1 MNYQVSFYLLL
12 KHGSLITSI
21 PVILDVLYSLFIEYS
36 GFNFFKKETQGHHY
50 ENSSQAILLY
60 GYFLGQLEC
69 PLGNRWFQT
78 YDASSSSH
86 SPHIPIQFS
95 VGFLLLSVG
104 LPSIQQPPPLPYV
117 YIYFFGGLERR
128 FERINRHMI
137 SDMWLQPVQKLV
149 LPLYLP
155 PANMQTNL
163 FKSMPPSGG
172 FSYWWT

>member
-21 PVILDVLYSLFIEYS
+21 PVILDVLYSFFIEYS

-117 YIYFFGGLERR
+117 YIYFFGGLESQ
-128 FERINRHMI
+128 ITKHVKI
-137 SDMWLQPVQKLV
+137 
-149 LPLYLP
+149 Y
-155 PANMQTNL
+155 AN
-163 FKSMPPSGG
+163 FSKEAKSEIDS
-172 FSYWWT
+172 